1 MSSGRADRSS
11 DPSNPQAT
19 RSVELDRFCVTG
31 GPPRRERVNVVEET
45 FLSVWIEEVG
55 RYVLV
60 CTPSDM
66 EALAIGF
73 AFSEGLIASMD
84 DVLDLGRRADDP
96 EAVTLKIRD
105 PSREAPGRNLLITSS
120 CGVCGARNIEA
131 FLAGEIQVPRTLA
144 IPALRL
150 PEIVGEMRTRQD
162 LFARTGGTHAAA
174 VFRPDGQ
181 IASFAEDIG
190 RHSALDKAIGKC
202 LISGTSP
209 RGCGAAFSGRASFE
223 IVAKAARAGIE
234 LIAAVSAP
242 SSLALDVAE
251 ACGIT
256 LCAFVREDRAS
267 AYTHAAR
274 IRQEAELK

>member
-1 MSSGRADRSS
+1 VRF
-11 DPSNPQAT
+11 
-19 RSVELDRFCVTG
+19 SVNGE
-31 GPPRRERVNVVEET
+31 PPRRERVDVVEES

-60 CTPSDM
+60 CTPSDLD
-66 EALAIGF
+66 ALAVGF
-73 AFSEGLIASMD
+73 AFSEGLIAGMD
-84 DVLDLGRRADDP
+84 DVLELGRRGNDP
-96 EAVTLKIRD
+96 EAFAMKVRD

-131 FLAGEIQVPRTLA
+131 FLAGEVRVPQTLTMPAVHLPA
-144 IPALRL
+144 IAR
-150 PEIVGEMRTRQD
+150 EMRSRQE

-174 VFRPDGQ
+174 VFRADGQ

-202 LISGTSP
+202 LMAGISP
-209 RGCGAAFSGRASFE
+209 RGCGASFSGRASFE

-242 SSLALDVAE
+242 SSLAVDVAE

-267 AYTHAAR
+267 AYTHPAR
-274 IRQEAELK
+274 IRQERELK

>member
-1 MSSGRADRSS
+1 MAS
-11 DPSNPQAT
+11 DKPKHAGHPPHPAAT
-19 RSVELDRFCVTG
+19 RTVELERFSVTG
-31 GPPRRERVNVVEET
+31 EPPRRESVDVVEES
-45 FLSVWIEEVG
+45 FLSVWIEDVS

-66 EALAIGF
+66 DALAIGF

-84 DVLDLGRRADDP
+84 DVLEMGQRDNDP
-96 EAVTLKIRD
+96 ESVKLKIRD

-120 CGVCGARNIEA
+120 CGVCGARNIES
-131 FLAGEIQVPRTLA
+131 FLAGEVRVPKTLKLPAHHLPA
-144 IPALRL
+144 ISK
-150 PEIVGEMRTRQD
+150 EMRARQE
-162 LFARTGGTHAAA
+162 LFAKTGGSHAAA
-174 VFRPDGQ
+174 VFRTDGQ
-181 IASFAEDIG
+181 IVSFAEDIG

-202 LISGTSP
+202 LMEGLSP

-242 SSLALDVAE
+242 SSLAVDVAE
-251 ACGIT
+251 ACDIT

-267 AYTHAAR
+267 AYTHPER
-274 IRQEAELK
+274 IRQEHELK